1 MTAGRKEAGVSLNF
15 RGTHRQ
21 QQEERG
27 KKWCPAL
34 SFRDGRLGIAVF
46 LKVAVKVLSRWKS
59 LRCDYIPKRLYV

>member
-1 MTAGRKEAGVSLNF
+1 MFTAARRK
-15 RGTHRQ
+15 R
-21 QQEERG
+21 
-27 KKWCPAL
+27 KWCPAL